1 MRAEKSAAEWAPRL
15 RNVDIFGNQDA
26 KHRTRIMGIR
36 MTHMTR
42 EHLAAERADRPVDT
56 THGIASGTVVLTLE
70 GALPVDFL
78 SPGDRVVTREGMR
91 VVREIRVHRY
101 SGPAVCVKA
110 GALGHD
116 RPEQDL
122 VLPEATQV
130 LIRDWRAEA
139 LFGTAEAVMPISRLT
154 DGEFIAPT
162 KALSMRLYDLRFDT
176 EQVVYAE
183 GLELACAAVEA
194 EAQIAAE

>member
-1 MRAEKSAAEWAPRL
+1 MARLL
-15 RNVDIFGNQDA
+15 RNVDIFRDQDA
-26 KHRTRIMGIR
+26 KHRIITMGIQ
-36 MTHMTR
+36 MTHMAR
-42 EHLAAERADRPVDT
+42 EHLAAERADTPVT
-56 THGIASGTVVLTLE
+56 ITHGIASGTVVLTLD

-78 SPGDRVVTREGMR
+78 SPGDRVITREGMR

-101 SGPAVCVKA
+101 SGPAVCVRA

-122 VLPEATQV
+122 VLPEATPV

-139 LFGTAEAVMPISRLT
+139 LYGTPEAVMPISRLA

-194 EAQIAAE
+194 EARTAAE